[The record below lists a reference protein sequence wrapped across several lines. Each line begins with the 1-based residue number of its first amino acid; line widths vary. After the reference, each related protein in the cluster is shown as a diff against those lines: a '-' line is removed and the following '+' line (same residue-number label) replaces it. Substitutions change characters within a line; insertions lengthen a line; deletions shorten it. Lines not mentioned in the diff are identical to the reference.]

1 MLQSHIEGVIT
12 EYYPENIGDYL
23 LKKKRLLE
31 KASKGKKKAQS
42 KIGDKD
48 LKTIYDLLKLEI
60 VRRKD
65 GVVGTE

>member
-1 MLQSHIEGVIT
+1 M
-12 EYYPENIGDYL
+12 